1 MIRRKTFIVG
11 AGASAE
17 FGLPTGTQ
25 LVEKIEHFCD
35 LKADRF
41 GQSQSGDKIMWGAF
55 DILPHPEGQKWNP
68 SGLAHVA
75 SKVRQNMGLA
85 PSIDNFLDSKRG
97 ELGWS
102 EVGKLAIARA
112 ILEEERKSKLWFDT
126 SNSYNLP
133 NFANLPPNWLRE
145 LFRILVA
152 QKSNKEFCDALASC
166 YFITFNYDRV
176 IEHFFHQAIK
186 SYFDLSNEAADE
198 ICKENLAVF
207 HVYGDL
213 GDVNCVGA
221 AAFGRNGDRHYLVQ
235 AASRILTFTEGAK
248 DQAQLQIAKTYIDK
262 ADVVAFVGF
271 GFLPLNLRILAPSNG
286 NHYSKR
292 TVLGTTK
299 GMSPSNLEIAKNII
313 PREWYGREHYSIDF
327 EEVASSE
334 LIWRNSMFLSE
345 LDAR

>member
-1 MIRRKTFIVG
+1 MERKRIG
-11 AGASAE
+11 A
-17 FGLPTGTQ
+17 
-25 LVEKIEHFCD
+25 C
-35 LKADRF
+35 
-41 GQSQSGDKIMWGAF
+41 WG
-55 DILPHPEGQKWNP
+55 EQ
-68 SGLAHVA
+68 
-75 SKVRQNMGLA
+75 
-85 PSIDNFLDSKRG
+85 
-97 ELGWS
+97 GWS

-112 ILEEERKSKLWFDT
+112 ILEEEYKSKLWFDT

-152 QKSNKEFCDALASC
+152 QKSNKEFRDALASC
-166 YFITFNYDRV
+166 YFITFNYDRI
-176 IEHFFHQAIK
+176 IEQFFHQAIK

-198 ICKENLAVF
+198 ICKENLSVF

-213 GDVNCVGA
+213 GEVNCVNA
-221 AAFGRNGDRHYLVQ
+221 STFGRNTDRYYLVQ

-248 DQAQLQIAKTYIDK
+248 DQAQLQIAKANIDK

-271 GFLPLNLRILAPSNG
+271 GFLPLNLRILAPSSG
-286 NHYSKR
+286 RYYSKR

-313 PREWYGREHYSIDF
+313 LREWYGRDHYSINF
-327 EEVASSE
+327 EEVASNE

-345 LDAR
+345 LDA